1 MNRIEISGRLGGNP
15 ELRIVGNGTKASL
28 RLAHNILRQDG
39 TKGNTTWVDVE
50 AWDELAEEVAN
61 SLSKSDYVVVKGR
74 LVQQVWD
81 DKTTGQKRSKHVIR
95 AIEVVKPV
103 FETQTDVNSN

>member
-1 MNRIEISGRLGGNP
+1 VNRIEISGRLGGDP
-15 ELRIVGNGTKASL
+15 ELRIVGNGTKASI

-39 TKGNTTWVDVE
+39 SKGNTTWVDVE

-61 SLSKSDYVVVKGR
+61 SLSKSDYIVVKGR

-95 AIEVVKPV
+95 ATEVLKPV
-103 FETQTDVNSN
+103 FDTTIDVNSD